1 MAYLTDRLRMKSST
15 IRFLVIMA
23 LLACAGIIISQVYWL
38 RRAFALQEQTFNLN
52 VNAALRNV
60 AANIW
65 RDKDIQKPNYSP
77 VEQINPDYFIVQTNV
92 FVEQDVL
99 QHYLI
104 STFTQQN
111 IITDFQY
118 GLSNCANSDSMHYI
132 GYYHMPGTPERNAG
146 LKPFPHLQRENYYFD
161 VYFPHRR
168 QFLTSQ
174 LSVWTLFSLVLLC
187 FIGFLGYLL
196 FIIFKQKRLSEIQK
210 DFVNNMTHEFKTP
223 LSSIQLS
230 ADVLKDPGIINQPQ
244 RLLNYATI
252 ISNESAQL
260 TAQVERVLQ
269 MAHAEKGQLQLKRT
283 RFAWQD
289 LLREEMSAV
298 RRFTNDGKQHV
309 HLEMPDEPVYFEG
322 DFLHLKNT
330 VSNLIDN
337 AIKYCNQ
344 SPEITVI
351 LTVTKQEIRISVA
364 DNGIGIDPQHQ
375 RFLFDKFYRVPTG
388 NIHNV
393 KGFGLGLNYVRLIMR
408 AHGGTINCESKLGK
422 GSIFTLI
429 FPHS

>member
-1 MAYLTDRLRMKSST
+1 MKSST

-52 VNAALRNV
+52 VNAALRDV

-65 RDKDIQKPNYSP
+65 RDKEIQKPNYSP
-77 VEQINPDYFIVQTNV
+77 VERINPDYFIVQTNV
-92 FVEQDVL
+92 FVERDVL
-99 QHYLI
+99 QHYLV
-104 STFTQQN
+104 SAFTQQN

-118 GLSNCANSDSMHYI
+118 GLSDCTKSDSMQYI
-132 GYYHMPGTPERNAG
+132 GYYHMPGTPERVAKIMP
-146 LKPFPHLQRENYYFD
+146 LPHIKKENYYFN

-174 LSVWTLFSLVLLC
+174 LSVWTIFSFVLLC

-230 ADVLKDPGIINQPQ
+230 ADVLKDPKILDQPQ

-252 ISNESAQL
+252 ISNESTQL

-269 MAHAEKGQLQLKRT
+269 MAHAERGQLQLKRT
-283 RFAWQD
+283 RFIWQD
-289 LLREEMSAV
+289 LLQEEVDSVLHMHEAKH
-298 RRFTNDGKQHV
+298 RQIRL
-309 HLEMPDEPVYFEG
+309 HLPGTPVPYEG
-322 DFLHLKNT
+322 DTLHLKNA
-330 VSNLIDN
+330 VGNLIDN
-337 AIKYCNQ
+337 ALKYCDDC
-344 SPEITVI
+344 PEIDITLSVSR
-351 LTVTKQEIRISVA
+351 KDIRISVA
-364 DNGIGIDPQHQ
+364 DKGIGIDRQHQ
-375 RFLFDKFYRVPTG
+375 KFLFNKFYRVPTG

-393 KGFGLGLNYVRLIMR
+393 KGFGLGLNYVRLIMK
-408 AHGGTINCESKLGK
+408 AHGGAINCESKLGK

-429 FPHS
+429 FPQLKLT